1 MLGGLG
7 ENLTDR
13 RVRAMLSLC
22 YDTGL
27 HTSELVAVAVG
38 DLELAIDAYARLL
51 RSREHGDNC

>member
-1 MLGGLG
+1 
-7 ENLTDR
+7 
-13 RVRAMLSLC
+13 MLSLC